1 MGWFA
6 KPLYPSKGTEGSN
19 PSLSAN
25 IKVDR
30 MKFEIDPEFIKDV
43 PVITEYHRAKD
54 PSNPTP
60 EELIAIIKDGPLRGT
75 SHTTKDHPEY
85 AKLRDRLEELGYIKI
100 ERMWWN
106 GDRVL
111 KRFTLN
117 GVPFK
122 KDDQFSC
129 AGAMRH
135 HLEYRSK
142 RKENDRKQRSSL
154 NSKTDR
160 PA

>member
-25 IKVDR
+25 TQVDI
-30 MKFEIDPEFIKDV
+30 MNFEIDPEFITSISV
-43 PVITEYHRAKD
+43 VTEYHRAKD
-54 PSNPTP
+54 PANPTP
-60 EELIAIIKDGPLRGT
+60 EEFMAIIKDGPVRST
-75 SHTTKDHPEY
+75 SYSTVDHPEY
-85 AKLRDRLEELGYIKI
+85 DKLRNNLGDLGYIKI

-117 GVPFK
+117 GIPFK

-129 AGAMRH
+129 ASAMKH
-135 HLEYRSK
+135 HLEYK
-142 RKENDRKQRSSL
+142 RKYK
-154 NSKTDR
+154 
-160 PA
+160 